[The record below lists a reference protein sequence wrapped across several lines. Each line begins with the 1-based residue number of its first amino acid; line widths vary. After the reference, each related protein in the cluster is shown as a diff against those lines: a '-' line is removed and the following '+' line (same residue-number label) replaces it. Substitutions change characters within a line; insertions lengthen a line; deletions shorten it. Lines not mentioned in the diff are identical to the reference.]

1 MAYLKILRPFN
12 CLFVAICV
20 LFGIFFRN
28 LTLQSYYVFF
38 AILSATIIAGAGYV
52 INDFFDLPIDSV
64 NKPNRILPSE
74 KIKPKSAYLYAVFLF
89 ILGIIL
95 SFLTRNIYCVII
107 ALINSILLFFY
118 AKTFKMN
125 FLIGN
130 LVVAYAAGSTFIFG
144 GLSSNNFFNSLIIAI
159 YAFLYTLMREFIK
172 DAEDI
177 EGDIKFN
184 AKTLA
189 IKLGR
194 EKTIFTSILP
204 VALIIVFTIYLF
216 FSEFILLSTFVLMN
230 VFVSIPLIFFI
241 IFLSKKISL
250 KKLSL
255 VSGWM
260 KIDMLILLIILWFGK

>member
-1 MAYLKILRPFN
+1 MNYIKILRPFN

-28 LTLQSYYVFF
+28 FTLQNYNVTF

-64 NKPNRILPSE
+64 NKPNRVLPSG
-74 KIKPKSAYLYAVFLF
+74 KIKPGSAYLYAVFLF
-89 ILGIIL
+89 ILGIL
-95 SFLTRNIYCVII
+95 FSFLTRNKYCI
-107 ALINSILLFFY
+107 AIAIINSILLFLY

-125 FLIGN
+125 FLTGN
-130 LVVAYAAGSTFIFG
+130 IVVAYAAGSTFIFG
-144 GLSSNNFFNSLIIAI
+144 GLSSNNFTNSLIIAI

-194 EKTIFTSILP
+194 QKTIFTSILP
-204 VALIIVFTIYLF
+204 IALIIFFTVYIYLL
-216 FSEFILLSTFVLMN
+216 EMILLSTFVLMN
-230 VFVSIPLIFFI
+230 IFVSIPLFFFI
-241 IFLSKKISL
+241 IFLSKKISK

-255 VSGWM
+255 ISGWM
-260 KIDMLILLIILWFGK
+260 KIDMLILLVILWFGK

>member
-20 LFGIFFRN
+20 VFGIFFRN
-28 LTLQSYYVFF
+28 HNPQHFRVIF

-64 NKPNRILPSE
+64 NKPNRILPTG
-74 KIKPKSAYLYAVFLF
+74 KISSKKAYLFSVLLF
-89 ILGIIL
+89 IIGIII
-95 SFLTRNIYCVII
+95 SFLTRNKYCISI
-107 ALINSILLFFY
+107 AVINSILLFFY

-130 LVVAYAAGSTFIFG
+130 LVVAYAAGSTFFFG
-144 GLSSNNFFNSLIIAI
+144 GLSSNNFTNSIIIAI

-177 EGDIKFN
+177 EGDIKFK

-194 EKTIFTSILP
+194 EKTIFISILP
-204 VALIIVFTIYLF
+204 VILIIIFTIYLF
-216 FSEFILLSTFVLMN
+216 LFELIFLNTFILMN
-230 VFVSIPLIFFI
+230 IFVSVPLIYFI
-241 IFLSKKISL
+241 IFLSRKIST
-250 KKLSL
+250 KKLSQI
-255 VSGWM
+255 SNWM

>member
-1 MAYLKILRPFN
+1 MAYIKILRPFN

-28 LTLQSYYVFF
+28 LTLQSYNVVF

-64 NKPNRILPSE
+64 NKPNRVLPSG
-74 KIKPKSAYLYAVFLF
+74 KIKPHSAYLFAVFLF

-95 SFLTRNIYCVII
+95 SLLTRNIYCVII
-107 ALINSILLFFY
+107 AVINSILLFFY

-144 GLSSNNFFNSLIIAI
+144 GLSSNNFTNSLIIAI

-177 EGDIKFN
+177 KGDIKFN
-184 AKTLA
+184 ANTLA

-194 EKTIFTSILP
+194 KKTIFAAILP
-204 VALIIVFTIYLF
+204 VALIIVFTIYIY
-216 FSEFILLSTFVLMN
+216 FSELILLNTFVLMN

-241 IFLSKKISL
+241 FFLSKKISK

-255 VSGWM
+255 ISGWM
-260 KIDMLILLIILWFGK
+260 KIDMLILLVILWFGK

>member
-20 LFGIFFRN
+20 AFGIFFRN

-64 NKPNRILPSE
+64 NKPNRVLPSG
-74 KIKPKSAYLYAVFLF
+74 KIKPKSAYLYAIVLF
-89 ILGIIL
+89 IIGIIL
-95 SFLTRNIYCVII
+95 SFLTRNKYCI
-107 ALINSILLFFY
+107 AIAIINSVMLFFY

-144 GLSSNNFFNSLIIAI
+144 GLSSNNFTNSLIIAI

-184 AKTLA
+184 ANTLA

-194 EKTIFTSILP
+194 ENTIFTSILP
-204 VALIIVFTIYLF
+204 VAFIIVFTIYLF

-241 IFLSKKISL
+241 IFLSKKIST

-255 VSGWM
+255 ISGWM
-260 KIDMLILLIILWFGK
+260 KIDMLILLVILWVV